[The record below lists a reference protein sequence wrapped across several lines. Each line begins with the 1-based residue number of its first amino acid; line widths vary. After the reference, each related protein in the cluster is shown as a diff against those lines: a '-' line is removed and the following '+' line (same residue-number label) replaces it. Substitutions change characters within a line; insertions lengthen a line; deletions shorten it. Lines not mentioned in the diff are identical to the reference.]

1 MSVISAADVN
11 KLRQMTGAGMMD
23 CKKALTEAEGD
34 FEKAIEILRKKGQK
48 VSASR
53 SDRDAKEGSVFV
65 KSSEDKK
72 EAVLIALNCETDF
85 VGKNEEF
92 QSLGKLIAETAFTNK
107 PATKEALL
115 ALTVG
120 NLSINDKIVELVGK
134 IGEKIEVSEYIH
146 MKGEAVV
153 AYIHAGAKLG
163 VLVSLKGVN
172 GKDVTDAGKDVGMQ
186 IAAMN
191 PVAVDV
197 AKKFHPDLVLLDIM
211 MPKMDGVETC
221 RLLREIP
228 ELQKTFIVFLTARA
242 EEYSEVAAF
251 DVGADDYINKPI
263 KPRALM
269 SRISALFR
277 RDFKKTNPSSTITI
291 GDLTIDR
298 TSYTIKIQNREINL
312 PKKEFELLFF
322 LAQNPNKV
330 FSREDLLLNI
340 WGSDVY
346 VLARTVDVH
355 IRKVREK
362 IGEDYISTVK
372 GVGYKFSLS

>member
-1 MSVISAADVN
+1 MSAISAADVN

-53 SDRDAKEGSVFV
+53 SDRDAREGSVFV
-65 KSSEDKK
+65 KSSDDKK

-92 QSLGKLIAETAFTNK
+92 QSLGKLIAETAFANK
-107 PATKEALL
+107 PASKEALL

-120 NLSINDKIVELVGK
+120 GLTINDKIVELVGK

-191 PVAVDV
+191 PVAVDETSVDKEVIAKELEIAKAQILAEGKPENMVEKIAAGKLNKFFKESTLLPQAFVKDNSKTV
-197 AKKFHPDLVLLDIM
+197 AQYLDSVS
-211 MPKMDGVETC
+211 KG
-221 RLLREIP
+221 
-228 ELQKTFIVFLTARA
+228 LTVA
-242 EEYSEVAAF
+242 E
-251 DVGADDYINKPI
+251 
-263 KPRALM
+263 
-269 SRISALFR
+269 
-277 RDFKKTNPSSTITI
+277 FKRVTI
-291 GDLTIDR
+291 G
-298 TSYTIKIQNREINL
+298 
-312 PKKEFELLFF
+312 
-322 LAQNPNKV
+322 
-330 FSREDLLLNI
+330 
-340 WGSDVY
+340 
-346 VLARTVDVH
+346 
-355 IRKVREK
+355 
-362 IGEDYISTVK
+362 
-372 GVGYKFSLS
+372 